1 MRCLPLFSGRGWH
14 LFALKLAN
22 VTVGSMAIEG
32 NAPMIQTC
40 PACGTAIDTT
50 DAEPLARLTCSKC
63 GEKMRVQRKFDH
75 FLVLETLGV
84 GGMGTVY
91 KARDTLLDRMV
102 ALKLLRKDLSGE
114 KEHTLRLQ
122 QEARVAASVNHPN
135 VIQVFSSGT
144 DHGQFYIVME
154 LVEHGSLDDL
164 IEQRKRLPEEQVL
177 ESGIQVAKGLR
188 AAHRKGLIHQDVKPA
203 NILFFDEHTAK
214 ISDFGLAG
222 AASEGSDMRGE
233 IWGTPY
239 YVAPERLNNE
249 TGDFRS
255 DIYSLGATLFQAVA
269 GKAPI
274 EGDTNSAIAL
284 RDLKSRPLDLHTIA
298 PDVSAT
304 TARILQRMIAP
315 DPAQR
320 FSTYEELIAELEQAQ
335 RALKKMGHI
344 DRARTKRQPRFLI
357 SAALL
362 IALAATAT
370 FFWMRGSQENAGAS
384 ASPASRVSLAEHKT
398 EEKSLARSP
407 ADAEERKKIVELE
420 RASWNTAL
428 VKYREQIALYDFA
441 GASATIK
448 NVELSEASLRQA
460 REAAVRRVGWLLDWK
475 NRLIADLNKE
485 QFSGSFTDISGASY
499 VGITGGTPERLFL
512 KNARRRTVKLPWTKL
527 RPRALLPISASF
539 IRLNA
544 PDAGDR
550 QWRCAIF
557 ASEFGQGEIARE
569 FAEAAAKA
577 KPQYRE
583 EMSQLFPAVLQF
595 R

>member
-1 MRCLPLFSGRGWH
+1 
-14 LFALKLAN
+14 
-22 VTVGSMAIEG
+22 MAIEG
-32 NAPMIQTC
+32 SAPTMQTC
-40 PACGTAIDTT
+40 PACGTSIDTT

-177 ESGIQVAKGLR
+177 ESAIQVAKGLR
-188 AAHRKGLIHQDVKPA
+188 AAHRRGLIHQDVKPA

-222 AASEGSDMRGE
+222 AASEGSETRGE

-269 GKAPI
+269 SRAPI
-274 EGDTNSAIAL
+274 EADTNSAIAL
-284 RDLKSRPLDLHTIA
+284 RELKNRPLDLRTIA

-320 FSTYEELIAELEQAQ
+320 FSSYEELIAELEQAQ
-335 RALKKMGHI
+335 RALKEIGHG
-344 DRARTKRQPRFLI
+344 DRARTQRQPRFLI

-362 IALAATAT
+362 IALAALAA
-370 FFWMRGSQENAGAS
+370 FFWMRRVQENAGAS
-384 ASPASRVSLAEHKT
+384 ASPASPVPLAGQKT
-398 EEKSLARSP
+398 EAGKSLARP
-407 ADAEERKKIVELE
+407 AANRPQTSLAPGAEERKKIVELE

-448 NVELSEASLRQA
+448 NVKLSEASLREA

-485 QFSGSFTDISGASY
+485 QFSGSFTDISGAPY
-499 VGITGGTPERLFL
+499 VGVTGGTAERLFL
-512 KNARRRTVKLPWTKL
+512 KTARRRTVKLQWTKL
-527 RPRALLPISASF
+527 QPRELLAISASF

-557 ASEFGQGEIARE
+557 AGEFEQREIARE
-569 FAEAAAKA
+569 FAEAAAKT

-583 EMSQLFPAVLQF
+583 EMSQLFPAVPQF